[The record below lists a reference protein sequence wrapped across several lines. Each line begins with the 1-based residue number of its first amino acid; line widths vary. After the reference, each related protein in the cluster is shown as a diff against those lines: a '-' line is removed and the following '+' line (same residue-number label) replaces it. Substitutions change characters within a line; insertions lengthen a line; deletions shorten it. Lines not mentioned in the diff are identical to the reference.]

1 MSRCGEDAGT
11 ATISYSPV
19 SLAIGVACAIDTGD
33 WFQMIAPSMT
43 RPLTSSALPSPRRP
57 LMNLCESDCPRR
69 PRDVL
74 DVAP

>member
-19 SLAIGVACAIDTGD
+19 SLAMGVACAIDTGD
-33 WFQMIAPSMT
+33 WFQMIASSLT

-57 LMNLCESDCPRR
+57 LMNRASPIV
-69 PRDVL
+69 PA
-74 DVAP
+74 APGTFST